1 MSEILPIFP
10 LRMVLFPGCR
20 VSLHIFEDRYK
31 QMITEC
37 VEDETEF
44 ALILGQDDDFND
56 VGCSASV
63 VEVINRLPDGR
74 MNIIIKGVDR
84 IRVIERHADKPYI
97 TGEIERVADVE
108 DEPKKSLAEKTRAL
122 YAEALQLSIGWYR
135 APKEEGE
142 PAGSL
147 SYTIAST
154 LGMPIERQQALL
166 ELTSVQ
172 GRFQFLK
179 EMLEN
184 TLSGLREHS
193 RKVTGNGKAH

>member
-122 YAEALQLSIGWYR
+122 YAEALQLSIG
-135 APKEEGE
+135 
-142 PAGSL
+142 
-147 SYTIAST
+147 
-154 LGMPIERQQALL
+154 
-166 ELTSVQ
+166 
-172 GRFQFLK
+172 
-179 EMLEN
+179 
-184 TLSGLREHS
+184 
-193 RKVTGNGKAH
+193 